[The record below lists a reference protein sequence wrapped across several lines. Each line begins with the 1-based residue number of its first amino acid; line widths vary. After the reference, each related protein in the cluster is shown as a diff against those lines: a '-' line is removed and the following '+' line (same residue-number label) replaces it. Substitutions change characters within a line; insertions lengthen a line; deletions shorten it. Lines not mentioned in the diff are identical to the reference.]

1 MKYLVIYLNLE
12 EANCTILSV
21 HSDYKNAL
29 ESLNL
34 ALDNNPDFGDSVYFK
49 KYHDS
54 KDVVSIYRTN
64 YIMSKTLIGRYCI
77 KSFSENT
84 ESQTTQL

>member
-1 MKYLVIYLNLE
+1 MNYFVINLNL

-29 ESLNL
+29 EALNL
-34 ALDNNPDFGDSVYFK
+34 ALDNNPDFEDSVYFK

-54 KDVVSIYRTN
+54 KDVISIYRAHYN
-64 YIMSKTLIGRYCI
+64 SITLA
-77 KSFSENT
+77 N
-84 ESQTTQL
+84 QLFI